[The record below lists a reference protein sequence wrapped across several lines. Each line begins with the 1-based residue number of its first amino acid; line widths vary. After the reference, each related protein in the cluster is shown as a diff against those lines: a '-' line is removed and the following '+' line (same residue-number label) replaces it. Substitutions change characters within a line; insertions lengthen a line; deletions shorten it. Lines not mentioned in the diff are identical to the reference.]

1 MSSQKSRKKSR
12 LQLSKRPKVSEDVV
26 RLKSVI
32 QENNEQFFDTSLD
45 FKNRTI
51 FLGSVENAHED
62 EPGVNWQMAERF
74 LKGLHLLEAHS
85 SMPIRIIMNNPGGAE
100 YHGMA
105 IFDAIRACRSHV
117 TIDVYGM
124 AMSMGGII
132 LQAADHRRIAPNA
145 RFMFHYGTWAV
156 PEDHPKTVYNWA
168 DEGKK
173 FDAMME
179 QLFFEKM
186 KKPEPRLILSR
197 VKRMLDFDTIFSAEE
212 TVKWNLADEIIPFPK
227 KGK

>member
-1 MSSQKSRKKSR
+1 MSSQKSRKKKR
-12 LQLSKRPKVSEDVV
+12 LHSPKRARVVEEV
-26 RLKSVI
+26 RLKSVV

-62 EPGVNWQMAERF
+62 EPGVNFQMAERF

-85 SMPIRIIMNNPGGAE
+85 SAPIRIIMNNPGGAE
-100 YHGMA
+100 YHGLA
-105 IFDAIRACRSHV
+105 IYDAIRACKSHV

-124 AMSMGGII
+124 AMSMGGVI
-132 LQAADHRRIAPNA
+132 LQAADHRRMSPNA
-145 RFMFHYGTWAV
+145 RFMFHYGTWAI
-156 PEDHPKTVYNWA
+156 PEDHPKTVYKWT

-173 FDAMME
+173 FDAWME
-179 QLFFEKM
+179 QAFLEKM
-186 KKPEPRLILSR
+186 RKAESLCTLAR
-197 VKRMLDFDTIFSAEE
+197 VKRMLNFDTIFNAEE
-212 TVKWNLADEIIPFPK
+212 TVKWNLADEIIPLPK